1 MEQKNVIWAIGLSL
15 VILLGFQYFYEIPK
29 NRENARI
36 NLELQQQVGVQNQ
49 GQQPENTATK
59 IQFATRNEALE
70 KSGPRI
76 PILSPRLSGS
86 IALIGAR
93 FDDLTLTQ
101 YRENVDVS
109 SKNIDLLQ
117 PVGTP
122 DSYFVEFG
130 WISGNSLI
138 TALPKAD
145 TLWQTS
151 DHKLEPGKPLH
162 LHWDNG
168 QGQRFHLIFT
178 LDENYM
184 VHVEQQV
191 DNTSEKSIQLFPYS
205 RIVRAGT
212 PQIGGYFI
220 LHEGL
225 IGVANDELKEIDY
238 SEVQEAKKFAFDS
251 RGGWSGFTDKYWLVA
266 LIPFQQDQVKSGYS
280 YLPSKNGQ
288 AELYQV
294 DYLLPAVTVNANS
307 QTRSEI
313 NLFAGAKEVEQLDK
327 YADKM
332 AIPLFDRAVDFGW
345 FYFLTKPIFLVL
357 KTLYDWIGN
366 FGVAILLLTVFIKLL
381 LYPLANK
388 SYRSMAKM
396 KLVGPEMAKLRERY
410 GSDRQKLNQEMIA
423 LYKRE
428 KLNPAAGCLPIIIQI
443 PIFFSLYKVLF
454 VTIEMRHAPFFGWI
468 QDLSAPDPTSILN
481 LFGLLPWVVPASSFG
496 SFLNIGI
503 WPILMG
509 LSMYFQQRLNPA
521 PPDPIQAKIFKFL
534 PILFT
539 FMLAHF
545 AAGLVIYWTWNNLL
559 SILQQRLITRDVMK
573 APAKKYNKSS

>member
-1 MEQKNVIWAIGLSL
+1 MEQKNIIWAIGLSL
-15 VILLGFQYFYEIPK
+15 LVLLGFQYFYEIPK

-36 NLELQQQVGVQNQ
+36 NAQLQQNNPVQNQ
-49 GQQPENTATK
+49 AQQPENTATK
-59 IQFATRNEALE
+59 VQFATRKEALE

-93 FDDLTLTQ
+93 LDDIILNQ
-101 YRENVDVS
+101 YRENININS
-109 SKNIDLLQ
+109 NNIDLLQ
-117 PVGTP
+117 PVGTQ

-130 WISGNSLI
+130 WISGGLSNI
-138 TALPKAD
+138 ALPKAD
-145 TLWQTS
+145 TLWQTNE
-151 DHKLEPGKPLH
+151 DKLEPGKPLH
-162 LHWDNG
+162 LSWDNG
-168 QGQRFHLIFT
+168 QGQHFQLIFT
-178 LDENYM
+178 LDENYL

-212 PQIGGYFI
+212 PKTGGYFI

-225 IGVANDELKEIDY
+225 IGVANDELKEIKY
-238 SEVQEAKKFAFDS
+238 SAVQKDRKLSFDTQ
-251 RGGWSGFTDKYWLVA
+251 GGWGGITDKYWLVA
-266 LIPFQQDQVKSGYS
+266 LIPSQQEQVKSGYS
-280 YLPSKNGQ
+280 YLPAKDGQ

-294 DYLLPAVTVNANS
+294 DYLLPAVTINANNHTS
-307 QTRSEI
+307 AGIS
-313 NLFAGAKEVEQLDK
+313 LFVGGKEVEQLDN
-327 YADKM
+327 YANKM
-332 AIPLFDRAVDFGW
+332 GIPLFDRAVDFGW

-357 KTLYDWIGN
+357 KTLYEWIGN
-366 FGVAILLLTVFIKLL
+366 FGISILLLTVFIKLL

-481 LFGLLPWVVPASSFG
+481 LFGLLPWVVPAGSFI

-521 PPDPIQAKIFKFL
+521 PPDPVQAKIFKFL

-559 SILQQRLITRDVMK
+559 SILQQRLITRNVVRV
-573 APAKKYNKSS
+573 PAKKSNKSS